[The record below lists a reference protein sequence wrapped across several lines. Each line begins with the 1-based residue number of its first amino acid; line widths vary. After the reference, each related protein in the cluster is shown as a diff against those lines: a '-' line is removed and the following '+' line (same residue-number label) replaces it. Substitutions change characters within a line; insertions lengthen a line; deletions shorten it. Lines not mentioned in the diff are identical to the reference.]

1 MVSLDPSVP
10 AIDYVPYLEELIR
23 IQREAII
30 SFKRWAGLFV
40 LIGGSILL
48 VAFVLYFKAAGLSSP
63 MMGLG
68 SLFIGAS
75 VAFPYREISP
85 RRSRIETYLAL
96 KRSFERFPELSEE
109 ERKRIRDLA
118 DETMKRSM

>member
-1 MVSLDPSVP
+1 MSPFNPVL
-10 AIDYVPYLEELIR
+10 ALDYVPYFEELII
-23 IQREAII
+23 IQREAIT

-40 LIGGSILL
+40 LIGGGIIL
-48 VAFVLYFKAAGLSSP
+48 VALVLYSKNAGLTTP

-75 VAFPYREISP
+75 VAFPYKEIAP
-85 RRSRIETYLAL
+85 RRSRIETYLVL
-96 KRSFERFPELSEE
+96 KRSFERFPELAED

-118 DETMKRSM
+118 DEAIRRSF